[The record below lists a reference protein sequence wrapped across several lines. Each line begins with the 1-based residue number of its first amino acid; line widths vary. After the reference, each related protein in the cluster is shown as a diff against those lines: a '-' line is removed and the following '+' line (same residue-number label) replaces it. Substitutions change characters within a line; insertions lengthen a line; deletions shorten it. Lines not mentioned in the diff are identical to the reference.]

1 MRPDH
6 MASLSLPANL
16 SQIATIH
23 GFVDQVGHDQN
34 LDDQILHALHLV
46 VGEACTNVIEHAYG
60 GQGGP
65 MELTLEARDDYI
77 RVIIRDWGVAFD
89 PAKVPIPD
97 IGAPL
102 EKRPVGGLGVYLM
115 YQMMDDVHYHF
126 SVEDGN
132 TLIMVKRTP
141 GIPSPTDRKPSAQV
155 P

>member
-1 MRPDH
+1 MRPER
-6 MASLSLPANL
+6 MTSLSLRADL

-23 GFVDQVGHDQN
+23 GFVEQVGKDQD
-34 LDDQILHALHLV
+34 LDGQTLHTLHLV
-46 VGEACTNVIEHAYG
+46 IGEACTNVIEHAYG
-60 GQGGP
+60 RQGGP
-65 MELTLEARDDYI
+65 MEITLEARDDYV

-102 EKRPVGGLGVYLM
+102 EKRPLGGLGIFLM

-132 TLIMVKRTP
+132 TLIMVKRTQ
-141 GIPSPTDRKPSAQV
+141 GHQI
-155 P
+155 